1 MGNSSSPSLNV
12 LICGVNQIEYFTP
25 LTNKL
30 FPEQEN
36 DTERKIKKEDIYFV
50 AKLFNGSDENNL
62 DQINNIIKTNM
73 QKKKI
78 NNVILIY

>member
-12 LICGVNQIEYFTP
+12 FICGVNQIEYFTP

-73 QKKKI
+73 QKKK
-78 NNVILIY
+78 NK

>member
-12 LICGVNQIEYFTP
+12 FICGVNQIEYFTP

-73 QKKKI
+73 QKKK
-78 NNVILIY
+78 

>member
-36 DTERKIKKEDIYFV
+36 NNERKMKKEDIYFV

-73 QKKKI
+73 QKKK
-78 NNVILIY
+78 NK

>member
-36 DTERKIKKEDIYFV
+36 NTERKIKKEDIYFV

-73 QKKKI
+73 QKKK
-78 NNVILIY
+78 